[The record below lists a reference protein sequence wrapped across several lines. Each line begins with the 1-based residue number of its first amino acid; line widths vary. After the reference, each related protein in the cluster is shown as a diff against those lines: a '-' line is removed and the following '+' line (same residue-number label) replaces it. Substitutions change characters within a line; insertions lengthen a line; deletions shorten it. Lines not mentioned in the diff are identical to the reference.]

1 MRRIIQV
8 LLGLI
13 IFSSLIVGVQPCYA
27 QKSTSMTFTSTKGQ
41 GATKNWS
48 ADTCYATIDA
58 NKTLTITGQFA
69 TGRTDV
75 PYQAMVITINKFAG
89 LASLPY
95 AISNATFED
104 IWTEN
109 GKPKIVKTSIVFS
122 STAPVFV
129 SDFDLDKNLLGGS
142 FAFDMTSHPPS
153 GNDFVT
159 NVTGGYFKAAMSL
172 GIILEVSPTTVVK
185 TNTGSK
191 INFNVYAKNLLN
203 VGVKG
208 CELFVTDDLGKI
220 KDTKVGTT
228 SSKGQYVYTVDIPKD
243 AKTDKYKVSFYVKN
257 KINGEEVISNTV
269 ERTLDVSGRYWVY
282 NCANSPLM
290 TFDAG
295 DGNEFKSDDPLPT
308 ISATGKINLNDVVT
322 LDGTVTI
329 DPRKG
334 VERLTGNYT
343 MYIDNVNIA
352 ATNQQLLIEKGIGM
366 SFNCANLLKW
376 DTPGVLAVK
385 IGGIEFSLDELSFA
399 DLNFAKAV
407 KFKVTAQWGN
417 LYKDNCTTNS
427 NQPEF
432 SSLSGGLTIAN
443 EELDGVKIEG
453 FEIGATNLS
462 TAAFPGFCID
472 NVALSYEPI
481 EDSWKFTSAAEYS
494 TPDPAKTGQKLFQG
508 KAKIEVTSKKGHFD
522 GFVFEGKK
530 QPGMPCGEIPF
541 EWIGLRLAT
550 SGWSNKTSW
559 KGYTAEIAGFF
570 LSDDALI
577 KNEIP
582 WLTKVLGEESLIE
595 LEIVGNIAYTGPKIT
610 GTVNARMFANKK
622 ISVTNKWQVVAS
634 GTFGAD
640 LTDGFEFGILDGS
653 INALHFGAKDYVLSV
668 GSGYKDAIKIKKN
681 DISYFYNSGATIVRI
696 PDIPSDPVNTDEFGP
711 FWKFITHLKAMGF
724 FPKTLGTASSSMMLS
739 STQGLEFNG
748 MVDVT
753 TSGIP
758 IISTYG
764 SLSIKAG
771 IKNGSPY
778 MKFGGAFPSIFSSA
792 QKRKYGEDTPLEN
805 LPNGQLVKANAIDT
819 FEVTSNMKRAFIM
832 LTSNGKLSASSLITP
847 SGVTITGTKSDSSII
862 LFDTPD
868 GTFAQWA
875 LIAPEVGSWIIKQAP
890 GPTDSIFIYSLNKDR
905 SFDITAIQSGKNV
918 NVSWDGTGYQPED
931 YLDIFIDSKN
941 NNFAGKYI
949 GRISASF
956 GKYAISLSDSL
967 TECSYY
973 VYATR
978 IALGTAPITKYADGQ
993 FSVNK
998 TWLTAPS
1005 NIRLVSNQFGNCNL
1019 TFTPSTDTS
1028 TSRYG
1033 IYITSPNGG
1042 DSLISVGYPNQMP
1055 ISFNCDTAL
1064 VRSIYIVSLNN
1075 QFYRGCPAKPQ
1086 SITVDVQEE
1095 NPSVGNPETLDFTVI
1110 PNPATTNAEVRF
1122 ILPDERNLKLTL
1134 YDMFGN
1140 RIVNIAQGFY
1150 NQGIFRTALDLKGVA
1165 SGSYFIKLETGS
1177 TVVSKLFQ
1185 VMK

>member
-1 MRRIIQV
+1 
-8 LLGLI
+8 
-13 IFSSLIVGVQPCYA
+13 
-27 QKSTSMTFTSTKGQ
+27 MTFTSTKGQ

-48 ADTCYATIDA
+48 ADTCYATIDG

-69 TGRTDV
+69 TGRTDI
-75 PYQAMVITINKFAG
+75 PYQAMVITVKNFKG
-89 LASLPY
+89 LAITPY
-95 AISNATFED
+95 SISDAYLED
-104 IWTEN
+104 IWTVN
-109 GKPKIVKTSIVFS
+109 GKATRVKTTLVFNSI
-122 STAPVFV
+122 ADANIN
-129 SDFDLDKNLLGGS
+129 DFDLDKNLLNGG
-142 FAFDMTSHPPS
+142 FIFEMTSHPPS

-159 NVTGGYFKAAMSL
+159 SVIGGKFEAAMSM
-172 GIILEVSPTTVVK
+172 GISLEVSPTTVVK
-185 TNTGSK
+185 TNAGSK

-220 KDTKVGTT
+220 KETKVGTT
-228 SSKGQYVYTVDIPKD
+228 SSKGQYFYTVYIPKD

-257 KINGEEVISNTV
+257 KINGEEVVSNTI
-269 ERTLDVSGRYWVY
+269 ERTLDVSSRYWVY

-308 ISATGKINLNDVVT
+308 ITATGKINLNDVLT

-334 VERLTGNYT
+334 VERLTGNYS
-343 MYIDNVNIA
+343 MYIDGVNIA
-352 ATNQQLLIEKGIGM
+352 GSAQQLIIQKGIGM

-376 DTPGVLAVK
+376 DTPGVLAIK

-417 LYKDNCTTNS
+417 LNKDNCTTNS

-453 FEIGATNLS
+453 FEISATNLS

-472 NVALSYEPI
+472 NIGLSYEPV
-481 EDSWKFTSAAEYS
+481 EDSWKANTTVEYS

-508 KAKIEVTSKKGHFD
+508 KLKLELTVKKGRFD
-522 GFVFEGKK
+522 GFIAEGKK
-530 QPGMPCGEIPF
+530 QPGVPCGEIPF
-541 EWIGLRLAT
+541 AWIGLRLAT
-550 SGWSNKTSW
+550 SGWSNLTSW
-559 KGYTAEIAGFF
+559 KGLSAEIAGFF
-570 LSDDALI
+570 LSDDALV

-582 WLTKVLGEESLIE
+582 WLTKVLGDESLIE
-595 LEIVGNIAYTGPKIT
+595 LELVGNIECTGPKIT
-610 GTVNARMFANKK
+610 GTVNARMFANKT

-640 LTDGFEFGILDGS
+640 LTDGFEFGILNGS
-653 INALHFGAKDYVLSV
+653 FNALHFGAKDYVLSV

-696 PDIPSDPVNTDEFGP
+696 PDIPSDPVNKTEFGP
-711 FWKFITHLKAMGF
+711 LWKFITHLKAMGF
-724 FPKTLGTASSSMMLS
+724 YPKTLGTASSSMMLS

-758 IISTYG
+758 IISSYG
-764 SLSIKAG
+764 SMSIKAG
-771 IKNGSPY
+771 IKNGAPY

-805 LPNGQLVKANAIDT
+805 LPNGELVKANAIDT

-847 SGVTITGTKSDSSII
+847 SGTTITGTKPDSSII
-862 LFDTPD
+862 LFDSPD

-875 LIAPEVGSWIIKQAP
+875 LIAPEVGSWIIKQTP

-918 NVSWDGTGYQPED
+918 NISWDGIGYQPDD

-949 GRISASF
+949 GRVSASTS
-956 GKYAISLSDSL
+956 KYSIPLSDSL
-967 TECSYY
+967 TECNYY

-978 IALGTAPITKYADGQ
+978 IASGTAPITKYADGQ

-998 TWLTAPS
+998 SWLAPPT

-1019 TFTPSTDTS
+1019 TFTPSSDPNIS
-1028 TSRYG
+1028 QYG
-1033 IYITSPNGG
+1033 IYITNTNGE
-1042 DSLISVGYPNQMP
+1042 DSLISIGYPNEMP

-1064 VRSIYIVSLNN
+1064 VRSIYVVSLNN

-1095 NPSVGNPETLDFTVI
+1095 NPLVGKDNDIDFSII

-1122 ILPDERNLKLTL
+1122 ILPEDSNMKLSM
-1134 YDMFGN
+1134 YDMLGN
-1140 RIVNIAQGFY
+1140 RIINISQGFY
-1150 NQGIFRTALDLKGVA
+1150 NSGVFRSSIDLKGVA
-1165 SGSYFIKLETGS
+1165 SGSYFIRLESGY
-1177 TVVSKLFQ
+1177 TVISKLFQ
-1185 VMK
+1185 VIK